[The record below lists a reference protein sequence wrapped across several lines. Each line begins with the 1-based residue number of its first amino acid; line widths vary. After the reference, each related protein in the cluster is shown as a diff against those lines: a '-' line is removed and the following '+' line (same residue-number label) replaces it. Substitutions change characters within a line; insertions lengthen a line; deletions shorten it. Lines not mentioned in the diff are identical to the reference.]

1 MSAKAKLAEHV
12 SRETLDSLEI
22 YVDLLLKWT
31 RKINLISASTAEDIW
46 LRHILDSAQ
55 FACAAPARFTSW
67 ADLGSG
73 AGLPGLVVAACIR
86 ETHPDASVTLIEK
99 DTRKAMFLHEASR
112 EMSVPVQIIQHRIK
126 PEGRGDFGFGTFDVV
141 SARALACLDEL
152 LGLAAPLISSKGTCL
167 FAKGYRVDNEIDIA
181 RRRWNM
187 LISRIPSVTNHGSVL
202 LRIEELEHA

>member
-1 MSAKAKLAEHV
+1 MSAKAQVAEHV
-12 SRETLDSLEI
+12 SRETLDSLEV

-31 RKINLISASTAEDIW
+31 RKINLISASTADDIW

-55 FACAAPARFTSW
+55 FACAAPATFTSW

-112 EMSVPVQIIQHRIK
+112 EMSVPVQIDQRRIE
-126 PEGRGDFGFGTFDVV
+126 PEGRVEGELGKFDVV
-141 SARALACLDEL
+141 SARALASLDEL
-152 LGLAAPLISSKGTCL
+152 LGMAAPLIDSRGTCL
-167 FAKGYRVDNEIDIA
+167 FAKGRRVDSEIDVA
-181 RRRWNM
+181 RRRWSM
-187 LISRIPSVTNHGSVL
+187 RVSRIPSVTDHGSVL
-202 LRIEELEHA
+202 LRIEGLGHA